1 MSFTFTDKD
10 KYYSH
15 ILSVIEDGDFK
26 DEWESLTD
34 FSLPSWFS
42 KAKIGIFLHWGLYS
56 VPAFGNEWYS
66 RNMYVQGSPE
76 YKHHLETYGA
86 HRDFGY
92 KDFIPLFTADKFDE
106 KTWAEIFLKS
116 GARYIIPV
124 AEHHDGFQ
132 MYESFISHYNAV
144 EMGPKKDILL
154 RLKNACEE
162 KGLIFG
168 TSSHRAEHHW
178 FMGVGKEFESDI
190 SEPLYPG
197 DFYWPARIEQP
208 DHQDLYAKPYPDEEF
223 LIDWVCRTC
232 EIIDRYR
239 PKLLY
244 FDWWIQHIAYKPYLR
259 QIAAYYY
266 NVAKK
271 NNFPAAIC
279 YKHDAMAFG
288 SGIVDIERGKF
299 SETKPYYWQTDTA
312 IARNSWCYT
321 DSLIY
326 KSSKELISYLV
337 DVVSKNGNL
346 LLNVGPKADGSFA
359 EKDLAILSDM
369 GNWLS
374 VNGEAIYSSKPWRF
388 FGEGDTVE
396 KEGQFSDGS
405 FTEYTST
412 DFRFTVGNG
421 AIYAIC
427 MQYPLDGNIII
438 KSLSKSKNPQLPAFH
453 GIIKSVNILGFNEKI
468 DFSVD
473 EEGLKFKT
481 VGISSSFPV
490 VIKICTE

>member
-1 MSFTFTDKD
+1 
-10 KYYSH
+10 
-15 ILSVIEDGDFK
+15 
-26 DEWESLTD
+26 
-34 FSLPSWFS
+34 
-42 KAKIGIFLHWGLYS
+42 
-56 VPAFGNEWYS
+56 
-66 RNMYVQGSPE
+66 MYA
-76 YKHHLETYGA
+76 T
-86 HRDFGY
+86 
-92 KDFIPLFTADKFDE
+92 
-106 KTWAEIFLKS
+106 
-116 GARYIIPV
+116 
-124 AEHHDGFQ
+124 
-132 MYESFISHYNAV
+132 
-144 EMGPKKDILL
+144 
-154 RLKNACEE
+154 
-162 KGLIFG
+162 
-168 TSSHRAEHHW
+168 
-178 FMGVGKEFESDI
+178 
-190 SEPLYPG
+190 
-197 DFYWPARIEQP
+197 
-208 DHQDLYAKPYPDEEF
+208 PYPDEEF